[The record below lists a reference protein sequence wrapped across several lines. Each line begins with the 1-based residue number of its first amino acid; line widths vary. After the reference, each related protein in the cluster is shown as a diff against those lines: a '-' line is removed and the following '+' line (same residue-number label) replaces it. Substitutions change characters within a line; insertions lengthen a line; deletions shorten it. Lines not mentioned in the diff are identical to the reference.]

1 MCVCVCVVYIRVYI
15 YIYICVC
22 VTCNMYMIYLDP
34 TLVLGVT
41 IPTPKKEATHPGGC
55 LPQDHLHHL
64 ARFLR
69 FADLLGRDDTT
80 EVPFG
85 WCYDLV
91 GGIPTPLKI

>member
-1 MCVCVCVVYIRVYI
+1 MYIYICACVCVCPYDIFISHAGFGGYHP
-15 YIYICVC
+15 
-22 VTCNMYMIYLDP
+22 N
-34 TLVLGVT
+34 
-41 IPTPKKEATHPGGC
+41 PKKRGHRGC

-91 GGIPTPLKI
+91 GGFTPSEKYEFPNIWKIKNV